1 MNLQTLRHMKTNIY
15 YRLGIIAMI
24 AMIAMCIMTMYEI
37 VDYAITME
45 ILGEPEIYGDNRLFY
60 YPIWVLTIAPIAGL
74 VLYIRKKVLGWI
86 LCCGYS
92 VFMFVGTFI
101 GYYVFQQIGIYLGES
116 TSDLLTPAIIE
127 GTLYA
132 AAVWLFF
139 TRQIRFSFFDS
150 EQAKLSDAIP
160 VVIVAALAI
169 GILVFMPILVKLVK
183 THYVVILFFTMLLAL
198 RSVINK

>member
-1 MNLQTLRHMKTNIY
+1 MNLQTLRLMKTNIY
-15 YRLGIIAMI
+15 YRLGIIAM
-24 AMIAMCIMTMYEI
+24 CIMTIYEI
-37 VDYAITME
+37 VVSAISME
-45 ILGEPEIYGDNRLFY
+45 ILDDPEIYGDNRWLLLY
-60 YPIWVLTIAPIAGL
+60 YPISVLTIASIAGL

-92 VFMFVGTFI
+92 AFMFVGTFI
-101 GYYVFQQIGIYLGES
+101 AYYAFQQIGIYLGES
-116 TSDLLTPAIIE
+116 TSDLLTPAIIQ

-160 VVIVAALAI
+160 VVIVAVLAI

-183 THYVVILFFTMLLAL
+183 THHVVILFVTMLLAL
-198 RSVINK
+198 RWAINQSK

>member
-1 MNLQTLRHMKTNIY
+1 MKTNIY

-24 AMIAMCIMTMYEI
+24 AMIAMCIMTIYEI
-37 VDYAITME
+37 VDYAISME
-45 ILGEPEIYGDNRLFY
+45 ILDDPEIYGDNRLLY
-60 YPIWVLTIAPIAGL
+60 YPISVLTIASIAGL

-101 GYYVFQQIGIYLGES
+101 GYYAFQQIGIYLGES
-116 TSDLLTPAIIE
+116 TSDLLTSAIIQ

-160 VVIVAALAI
+160 VVIVAVLAI
-169 GILVFMPILVKLVK
+169 GILVFMPILVELVK
-183 THYVVILFFTMLLAL
+183 THYVVILFVTMLLAL
-198 RSVINK
+198 RSVINQSK